1 MRTVLDCFDQ
11 TLKPVNEN
19 VWTNHTS
26 IIIHQ
31 QGPAFQEP
39 YVDDIGHGPSFQS
52 LKTRNPSF
60 QGLVIILLLFDGHF
74 EMRTILDKHQNRSNM
89 IKLLSLVISHAPL
102 YSMEYPPLPMV
113 AIITD

>member
-1 MRTVLDCFDQ
+1 MRIVLDCFDQ
-11 TLKPVNEN
+11 ALKPVIQN
-19 VWTNHTS
+19 VWNNQTS

-60 QGLVIILLLFDGHF
+60 QGIVIILLLFNGHS
-74 EMRTILDKHQNRSNM
+74 ETRTILDKHQNRSNYYRWLFLM
-89 IKLLSLVISHAPL
+89 PHCIRWNIRHCQ
-102 YSMEYPPLPMV
+102 
-113 AIITD
+113 